1 MEKLPKK
8 ISEIIK
14 EAPYSYSFLAV
25 SEYLN
30 KRVGANE
37 LHRRWKID
45 KKLYLK

>member
-25 SEYLN
+25 SDYLD

-37 LHRRWKID
+37 LHRRWQRD
-45 KKLYLK
+45 KKF